1 MDTIILVAIL
11 FFWVFLFI
19 GLYSWYQY
27 QSKQALLQKHIK
39 ESIFYEEQH
48 LRKKDSYFVK
58 LVKRITKQADDFS
71 AIGQRIDLFSESHE
85 VEDWLK
91 KSSFPL
97 DLTVERF
104 QGLKIVLA
112 LIGFGLGITFLLLG
126 LPLSNFGV
134 VLLPVGGYFFP
145 IIWLKQKAKQRQDQ
159 LRYDLPDFLD
169 TVSVSLQAGIGLDQ
183 ALREVVKFF
192 SGPLREEFSRFNQEI
207 DLGVEREKAYR
218 NLLARNDN
226 PEFQTLIKSLIQG
239 MTLGVPVATTFKIQA
254 EDMRIIRQE
263 QIKEK
268 AAKASPKIT
277 LITTFIVM
285 PTAIFLIGGLMVMN
299 MFMGDNN
306 LFGVFQ
312 K

>member
-1 MDTIILVAIL
+1 MDTLILLAIL
-11 FFWVFLFI
+11 FCWLFLII
-19 GLYSWYQY
+19 GLYSWYQFRN
-27 QSKQALLQKHIK
+27 KKALIQTHIK

-48 LRKKDSYFVK
+48 LRKKDTV
-58 LVKRITKQADDFS
+58 LVKVIKKLTKQADDFS

-91 KSSFPL
+91 KSSYPL

-104 QGLKIVLA
+104 QGLKIVFA
-112 LIGFGLGITFLLLG
+112 LIGFGIGTTSLLLG
-126 LPLSNFGV
+126 LPLSNFGI
-134 VLLPVGGYFFP
+134 VLLPVGGYFMP
-145 IIWLKQKAKQRQDQ
+145 IIWLKQKAKQRQDN

-192 SGPLREEFSRFNQEI
+192 SGPLREEFGRFNQEI

-254 EDMRIIRQE
+254 EDMRTIRQE
-263 QIKEK
+263 QVKEK

-285 PTAIFLIGGLMVMN
+285 PTAIFLIGGLMIMN

-306 LFGVFQ
+306 ILGVFQ